1 MRRREKQTRARRWRE
16 WRRRGIIAAGVA
28 VVALAITGGVALMLA
43 LRDNPSGPRA
53 VIVDQLA
60 LTDPNPDFINDTKQK
75 LKDAGY
81 RVDYVPTER
90 VTVDYYRALPGKGYK
105 LIILRSHAAEQ
116 ISKDKDTGAV
126 TTIGDAALFTA
137 EAYSPS
143 EHVPDQYKAVLGIGS
158 IPQAPQLGQL
168 FTISPAFVTREAHG
182 TFAGSIIVLMGC
194 AGLKTETLA
203 RSFIGKGASEFISWD
218 EAVTAEHTDKA
229 TTALLGHL
237 VGDGL
242 SGEQAV
248 ARTMSDVGPDPQLG
262 GRLRSYP

>member
-1 MRRREKQTRARRWRE
+1 MRRREKQARARRWRE
-16 WRRRGIIAAGVA
+16 WRRWGIAAGGVT
-28 VVALAITGGVALMLA
+28 VLALAITGAVALAMA
-43 LRDNPSGPRA
+43 LHKGPSGPRA

-60 LTDPNPDFINDTKQK
+60 LTDPNDDFIADTKRR

-126 TTIGDAALFTA
+126 KTIGDAGLFTA
-137 EAYSPS
+137 EAYSAN
-143 EHVPDQYKAVLGIGS
+143 EHVNDQYKAILGIGT

-168 FTISPAFVTREAHG
+168 FTITPAFVASEAHG
-182 TFAGSIIVLMGC
+182 TFDGSIVVLMGC
-194 AGLKTETLA
+194 AGLKTESLA
-203 RSFIGKGASEFISWD
+203 RAFVGKGASEFISWD

-237 VGDGL
+237 LGDGL
-242 SGEQAV
+242 PGAEAV
-248 ARTMSDVGPDPQLG
+248 AKTMADVGPDPQLG
-262 GRLRSYP
+262 GRLRAYP